1 MRNLFEELD
10 RIKNLMV
17 YEKGTSITEVS
28 ASAEPEGG
36 TTTKTSTEKPSETK
50 GEESK
55 TKEEPATTDKVEGK
69 KGEPVLVDKNE
80 CFDIKATG
88 RFKVN
93 VPRGSNAVNSFITEI
108 RNVINSNPEYKVAM
122 DSGTMYIRE
131 ITLQGFASNHYGGP
145 VEPEFANDY
154 CKKWSVLPDS
164 EQGGVCTD
172 FEFKKFSGKKLAKYT
187 GNQGTN
193 QKLAKNRAVN
203 LFNII
208 KDTLN
213 TEGKKYGIK
222 MDPTTVPT
230 YKDGGSLYTKDNVDE
245 NWKTLIS
252 SGKATDTNG
261 DGKVDGRLNPGQI
274 VAVTAKICYTLK
286 EPCPDPCMTKGESG
300 KCMCPDGMTYNE
312 QTKQC
317 ECPPDQIKEGCECV
331 TKQKIK
337 CPDCMSRLVET
348 AECECPDNT
357 YKIGDK
363 CFCDKDGKKAVDEKC
378 GCPCPKCMEKDK
390 EGNCNCKEGKFKIND
405 KCYCDEKGLIPVLEN
420 CDCPKCG
427 ECTKYNLDKKEC
439 ECEAPLVKNEQGEC
453 VCPKETPIRVS
464 GTCKCIEE
472 KKQPLK
478 CNYNAETKGGRG
490 VKANNFIAASVESSF
505 PVGDVGVGDK
515 ITITFDSLVVPD
527 AFYVKYGD
535 QEFFSG
541 FMGDVWNAE
550 YKQVALSADER
561 KKMLYIQPKSMI
573 HFINTMKDDDLSSTE
588 NTSRNFVGELMY
600 YKDKE
605 GLLESINGAIGSVG
619 GQLKVDSIFKG
630 GDGQAKKVTDE
641 IKNIDIDITKS
652 SENRKA
658 YSDKLRA
665 VRDGYGPIMK
675 KNVSFTIEREQKDFP
690 VTILVFSPL
699 DRTIFNMKVEC
710 K

>member
-17 YEKGTSITEVS
+17 YEKGTPITEVS
-28 ASAEPEGG
+28 ASSEPKGE
-36 TTTKTSTEKPSETK
+36 TPTKTSTEKPSETK
-50 GEESK
+50 GEDSK
-55 TKEEPATTDKVEGK
+55 TKEVTATTDKVEGK
-69 KGEPVLVDKNE
+69 KGEPVLVDKNK
-80 CFDIKATG
+80 CFEIMATG

-93 VPRGSNAVNSFITEI
+93 IPEGSAAVNNFIAEV
-108 RNVINSNPEYKVAM
+108 RKVINSNPEYQEGL

-145 VEPEFANDY
+145 VEPQFANDY
-154 CKKWSVLPDS
+154 CAREDWTVKLDKA
-164 EQGGVCTD
+164 QGGVCTK
-172 FEFKKFSGKKLAKYT
+172 FNFKSYTGKKLAKYT
-187 GNQGTN
+187 GNQSTN
-193 QKLAKNRAVN
+193 QKLAKDRAVN
-203 LFNII
+203 LYNGI
-208 KDTLN
+208 KAALTKEGN
-213 TEGKKYGIK
+213 TYGIK
-222 MDPTTVPT
+222 IDPTTKPVF
-230 YKDGGSLYTKDNVDE
+230 KEGGSLYTNDNVDE
-245 NWKTLIS
+245 HSATLIS
-252 SGKATDTNG
+252 TGG
-261 DGKVDGRLNPGQI
+261 LNPGQI
-274 VAVTAKICYTLK
+274 VAVTANICYTLK
-286 EPCPDPCMTKGESG
+286 ELCPDLCMTKDESG
-300 KCMCPDGMTYNE
+300 KCKCPDGMTYNE
-312 QTKQC
+312 ETKQC
-317 ECPPDQIKEGCECV
+317 ECPPEQTKVGCEC
-331 TKQKIK
+331 KKKEIID
-337 CPDCMSRLVET
+337 CPDCMSRLVEG
-348 AECECPDNT
+348 ADCKCPDGLF
-357 YKIGDK
+357 KIGDE
-363 CFCDKDGKKAVDEKC
+363 CFCDKDGKKPVDGNC

-390 EGNCNCKEGKFKIND
+390 EGNCNCKEGTFKIND
-405 KCYCDEKGLIPVLEN
+405 KCYCDVEGKIPVLEN

-439 ECEAPLVKNEQGEC
+439 ECEAPLVKNDKGEC
-453 VCPKETPIRVS
+453 VCPKDKPIR
-464 GTCKCIEE
+464 IESSCLCRAE
-472 KKQPLK
+472 EPTPLK
-478 CNYNAETKGGRG
+478 CNYNAEKKGGRG
-490 VKANNFIAASVESSF
+490 VKSNNFVSEAVNSSF
-505 PVGDVGVGDK
+505 PVGEGDTV
-515 ITITFDSLVVPD
+515 TISFDSLVVPD

-605 GLLESINGAIGSVG
+605 GLLESINASIGKVG
-619 GQLKVDSIFKG
+619 GKLQVNSIFKD
-630 GDGQAKKVTDE
+630 GDEQAKKVTDE

-675 KNVSFTIEREQKDFP
+675 KNASFKIEKEQKDFP
-690 VTILVFSPL
+690 IKILVFSPL

>member
-36 TTTKTSTEKPSETK
+36 TPTKTSTEKPSETK

-80 CFDIKATG
+80 CFDIMATG

-93 VPRGSNAVNSFITEI
+93 VPKGSAAVDNFMTEV
-108 RNVINSNPEYKVAM
+108 RKVINSNPEYKEGL

-145 VEPEFANDY
+145 VEPQFANDY
-154 CKKWSVLPDS
+154 CKKWSVKPDKN
-164 EQGGVCTD
+164 QGGICTD
-172 FEFKKFSGKKLAKYT
+172 FEFKGYSGKKLSKYT

-203 LFNII
+203 LYDSI
-208 KDTLN
+208 KDALTQ
-213 TEGKKYGIK
+213 EGNKYGIK
-222 MDPTTVPT
+222 IDPSTKPVF
-230 YKDGGSLYTKDNVDE
+230 KEGGSLYTKDNVDE
-245 NWKTLIS
+245 QWATLIS
-252 SGKATDTNG
+252 TGG
-261 DGKVDGRLNPGQI
+261 LNPGQI

-286 EPCPDPCMTKGESG
+286 EPCPDPCMTKDESG
-300 KCMCPDGMTYNE
+300 KCMCPEGMTYNE

-348 AECECPDNT
+348 ADCECPDDT

-363 CFCDKDGKKAVDEKC
+363 CFCDKDGKKAVDENC
-378 GCPCPKCMEKDK
+378 GCPCPKCMEKD
-390 EGNCNCKEGKFKIND
+390 ENGECKCKNGTTPID
-405 KCYCDEKGLIPVLEN
+405 GKCYCDSAGKIPVLEN

-464 GTCKCIEE
+464 GTCKCIAE

-541 FMGDVWNAE
+541 FMGDVWNPE

-573 HFINTMKDDDLSSTE
+573 HYITTMKDDDYSSTE
-588 NTSRNFVGELMY
+588 NMTRNFVGELMY
-600 YKDKE
+600 YKEKE
-605 GLLESINGAIGSVG
+605 GLVESINAAIGSVG
-619 GQLKVDSIFKG
+619 GKLKVDSIFKQ
-630 GDGQAKKVTDE
+630 GDTEAKKVTDE
-641 IKNIDIDITKS
+641 MKSINIDVTK
-652 SENRKA
+652 SENRKEFITKFNE
-658 YSDKLRA
+658 KLNS
-665 VRDGYGPIMK
+665 YGGIMK
-675 KNVSFTIEREQKDFP
+675 KNASFTIEREQKDFP

>member
-17 YEKGTSITEVS
+17 YEKGTPITEVS
-28 ASAEPEGG
+28 ASSEPEGE
-36 TTTKTSTEKPSETK
+36 TPTKTSTEKPSETK
-50 GEESK
+50 GDESK
-55 TKEEPATTDKVEGK
+55 TKEDSTTSGEGK

-93 VPRGSNAVNSFITEI
+93 VPRGSAAVDNFMTEV
-108 RNVINSNPEYKVAM
+108 RKVINSNPKYKEGM

-131 ITLQGFASNHYGGP
+131 ITLQGFASNYYGGP
-145 VEPEFANDY
+145 VEPQYANDY
-154 CKKWSVLPDS
+154 CNTWSVKPDTG
-164 EQGGVCTD
+164 QGGVCTD
-172 FEFKKFSGKKLAKYT
+172 FVFKKYNGKKLPKYT
-187 GNQGTN
+187 GNQSTN
-193 QKLAKNRAVN
+193 QKLAKDRAVN
-203 LFNII
+203 LYDSIRDALT
-208 KDTLN
+208 K
-213 TEGKKYGIK
+213 EGNKYGIK
-222 MDPTTVPT
+222 IDPTTKPVFEE
-230 YKDGGSLYTKDNVDE
+230 GGSLYTQDNVDE
-245 NWKTLIS
+245 QWPKLIS
-252 SGKATDTNG
+252 SGK
-261 DGKVDGRLNPGQI
+261 LNPGQI

-286 EPCPDPCMTKGESG
+286 ELCPDPCMTKGESG
-300 KCMCPDGMTYNE
+300 KCMCPAGMTYNE
-312 QTKQC
+312 ETKQC
-317 ECPPDQIKEGCECV
+317 ECPPGKNKEGCEC
-331 TKQKIK
+331 TEDKEKK
-337 CPDCMSRLVET
+337 CDDCMERLVKGSD
-348 AECECPDNT
+348 CECIEGLKKGPD
-357 YKIGDK
+357 GK
-363 CFCDKDGKKAVDEKC
+363 CYCDKEFKKLPDENC

-390 EGNCNCKEGKFKIND
+390 EGNCNCKEGTTKIND
-405 KCYCDEKGLIPVLEN
+405 KCYCDPAGKIPVLEN

-439 ECEAPLVKNEQGEC
+439 ECEAPLVKNDKGDC
-453 VCPKETPIRVS
+453 VCPKETPIRVLNS
-464 GTCKCIEE
+464 CKCIVE

-490 VKANNFIAASVESSF
+490 VKSNNFIAAAVESSF
-505 PVGDVGVGDK
+505 PVGDVGSGDT
-515 ITITFDSLVVPD
+515 ITISFDSLVVPD

-541 FMGDVWNAE
+541 FMGDVWNPE

-573 HFINTMKDDDLSSTE
+573 HYITTMKDDDYSSTE

-619 GQLKVDSIFKG
+619 GKLSVDSIFKG
-630 GDGQAKKVTDE
+630 GDEQAKKVTDE
-641 IKNIDIDITKS
+641 IKNIDIDLTKS
-652 SENRKA
+652 DENKIS
-658 YSDKLRA
+658 YSNKLKE
-665 VRDGYGPIMK
+665 VRNGYGSIMK
-675 KNVSFTIEREQKDFP
+675 KNASFKIEKEQKDFP
-690 VTILVFSPL
+690 IKILVFSPL